1 MAERAHRI
9 RAVVATAA
17 ATAALA
23 VPVAVARAE
32 AETAAAPVPGASLEA
47 PPATPAPTTPVAP
60 ETEEVPAEPAA
71 EEGGVKQGSTLVPP
85 PVPATKTAPPSG
97 GVNAAPD
104 KSEPAPT
111 PAPET
116 TETEG
121 GGAAAPAAPPPSVF
135 AIPSLP
141 SSSCA
146 ISGVPPT
153 LIPIYH
159 QASDKYGLGPQGP
172 AILAGIN
179 AIETAFGTNLGPS
192 YAGAEGWMQFMPET
206 WAMYGVDAN
215 GDGVKDPNNPED
227 AIFAAAR
234 YLSAA
239 GMPADVWGAIYAYN
253 HADWYVEDVLAN
265 AGCYADEVGSDY
277 LALSVGPKIESL
289 SCNPA
294 KDWRKRVPE
303 AYLNAFEAAGGR
315 YELGKRGVWT
325 LAAIARLESDF
336 GRGMNKRQL
345 RREGA
350 LGLDKMEWNRYA
362 VDGDEDGRIRRD
374 DIDDSAATLA
384 RLMWSRGSIDA
395 GVFTHNQASWYVDA
409 VAHEAN
415 QLAGKC
421 AVSEDSWTIILPGA
435 VASQINWSNLT
446 LSNEMELQDIQAG
459 LLDQRV
465 TGLLALMTQEHQ
477 ITITS
482 LRSDHSQMTAS
493 GNVSNHFYGRAMDI
507 AAVDG
512 VSCTDTAPTAPC
524 AELGYQLAQL
534 PEPLHPSE
542 LIYCF
547 DLDGLGPAFALADHC
562 DHIHAGFYAY

>member
-1 MAERAHRI
+1 MEHARKI
-9 RAVVATAA
+9 RVVMATAA

-32 AETAAAPVPGASLEA
+32 AVTAAPAPVPGASLEA
-47 PPATPAPTTPVAP
+47 PSPSETTAPV
-60 ETEEVPAEPAA
+60 
-71 EEGGVKQGSTLVPP
+71 EEGDALVPP
-85 PVPATKTAPPSG
+85 PAPATKTPPPSG
-97 GVNAAPD
+97 GVNAGDGDAA
-104 KSEPAPT
+104 EAEET
-111 PAPET
+111 EAAPET
-116 TETEG
+116 
-121 GGAAAPAAPPPSVF
+121 GATPTPGAGAF

-141 SSSCA
+141 ASSCA
-146 ISGVPPT
+146 ISGVPPV
-153 LIPIYH
+153 LIPIY
-159 QASDKYGLGPQGP
+159 QRASEKYGLGPQGP

-179 AIETAFGTNLGPS
+179 AIETGFGQNLGPS

-215 GDGVKDPNNPED
+215 GDGVADPNNPED

-239 GMPADVWGAIYAYN
+239 GMPGDVWGAIFAYN

-265 AGCYADEVGSDY
+265 AGCYANEVGSNYATLSLAPQIQVYRCTPSQDWKKQISEEY
-277 LALSVGPKIESL
+277 LA
-289 SCNPA
+289 
-294 KDWRKRVPE
+294 
-303 AYLNAFEAAGGR
+303 AFEAAAGR

-325 LAAIARLESDF
+325 LAAVARLESNF
-336 GRGMNKRQL
+336 GRGMSKGQL
-345 RREGA
+345 RTWGA
-350 LGLDKMEWNRYA
+350 LGLDKTEWRDYG
-362 VDGDEDGRIRRD
+362 VDGDNDGRVRHA

-395 GVFTHNQASWYVDA
+395 GVFTHNQAAWYVDA

-421 AVSEDSWTIILPGA
+421 AVSSEEWTILLPGT
-435 VASQINWSNLT
+435 VAAQINWQNLT
-446 LSNEMELQDIQAG
+446 LSNDLELRDIQAG
-459 LLDQRV
+459 MLDERV
-465 TGLLALMTQEHQ
+465 TGLLALMTKDHQ

-512 VSCTDTAPTAPC
+512 VSCTDTSTTAPC
-524 AELGYQLAQL
+524 AELGYALAQL
-534 PEPLHPSE
+534 PDPLHPTE

-547 DLDGLGPAFALADHC
+547 DLDGVGPAFALPDHC
-562 DHIHAGFYAY
+562 DHIHAGFYEY